1 MIHVIAS
8 IRVKPGKLSEY
19 LKIFK
24 ANMPSVLEEKGCFGY
39 VPGVDIDA
47 ELPAQNLDENLLT
60 IIEKWENLDALR
72 DHFKTPHMVAY
83 REKVKDIVED
93 ISLKVLREA

>member
-8 IRVKPGKLSEY
+8 IRVKVGKLSEF
-19 LKIFK
+19 LEIFK
-24 ANMPSVLEEKGCFGY
+24 GNVPSVLGEKGCIGY

-47 ELPAQNLDENLLT
+47 ALPTQNLDENVVT
-60 IIEKWENLDALR
+60 VIEKWENLEALR

-83 REKVKDIVED
+83 REKVKDMVED
-93 ISLKVLREA
+93 ISVRVLREA